1 MTLVVNVLNVK
12 ANHVSNNG
20 SITIGPALLNSHS
33 SQSKLF
39 GNIITIGD
47 CSISRGSFS
56 NYVDD
61 RDLMDQG
68 IVGNSDRVYQGGMF

>member
-1 MTLVVNVLNVK
+1 MSLVVNVQNVK
-12 ANHVSNNG
+12 VNHVNNNA

-33 SQSKLF
+33 AQTKLF
-39 GNIITIGD
+39 GNNIVIGD
-47 CSISRGSFS
+47 NSIGKGQFT